1 MTDYAALL
9 RELAIPRL
17 VGTANHQKVRNV
29 LTRELVSRGFTVEEQ
44 SFSDRPSRA
53 LFGVPALIHGALI
66 HGVNLIATRSTQPPN
81 RPTAW
86 LVAHYDSKG
95 QPIAMAL
102 RLLGVFSL
110 VLAMI
115 GFFVVPGPALVFLII
130 GVLILSQNRVTD
142 DSPGAV
148 DNATALVAVLMT
160 VDQLGAAHHVG
171 VIFPDGEEFGLLGA
185 RALVRERAGIFD
197 GAAIVNLD
205 GLDDVGA
212 PVAFLHRPGKVGEAV
227 AHSLDATRSRWL
239 PVVVDGIVL
248 ARVGAEC
255 VTILKGNWR
264 TMRVVHTPKDT
275 AQRLTLAGAGLVA
288 AGLARA
294 LRGA

>member
-29 LTRELVSRGFTVEEQ
+29 LTRELMSRGFTVEEHA
-44 SFSDRPSRA
+44 FTGRPSRMF
-53 LFGVPALIHGALI
+53 FGAPTAID
-66 HGVNLIATRSTQPPN
+66 GVNLIAV
-81 RPTAW
+81 RPSGRPAVRPSVW

-115 GFFVVPGPALVFLII
+115 GFFFVPGPALVFLII
-130 GVLILSQNRVTD
+130 SVLILSQNRVTD

-171 VIFPDGEEFGLLGA
+171 VIFPDGEELGLLGA
-185 RALVRERAGIFD
+185 RALARERADMFD
-197 GAAIVNLD
+197 RAAIVNLD

-212 PVAFLHRPGKVGEAV
+212 PVAFLHRPGKVGSAV

-275 AQRLTLAGAGLVA
+275 AQRLTLAGAGQVA